1 MLLMNHGSKVYRK
14 QKTGQGI
21 SSEYAEI
28 KEFQR
33 CLIVPMDDKASAQN
47 GYDMGQGYN
56 VLFPPD
62 ADIKTGDKLEA
73 NFNSLVL
80 YVGGV
85 RNYNNMPPVSHL
97 EASCTTE
104 KA

>member
-62 ADIKTGDKLEA
+62 ADIKAGDKLET
-73 NFNSLVL
+73 NIGMVL

-85 RNYNNMPPVSHL
+85 RSYKLMPPVSHI
-97 EASCTTE
+97 EAACSTE
-104 KA
+104 KV